1 MNRELTIL
9 KRLRVFARMTEG
21 CLQSYSYPALQVI
34 IYTRLCET
42 LATFSLSTVKRG
54 QYENKIFH
62 NSDSFLLYS
71 K

>member
-1 MNRELTIL
+1 
-9 KRLRVFARMTEG
+9 MTEG
-21 CLQSYSYPALQVI
+21 CLHSYSYPALQVI

-42 LATFSLSTVKRG
+42 LAAIGLPMIKRG

>member
-1 MNRELTIL
+1 
-9 KRLRVFARMTEG
+9 MTEG
-21 CLQSYSYPALQVI
+21 CIQSYSYPALQVI

-42 LATFSLSTVKRG
+42 LAAISLPMVKRG